1 MTNDVVFLHGGTAGG
16 WMWDRQVAELPDRTT
31 FAPDIPGYLTR
42 RAEEWTSFDAVTD
55 RLAAMIADRTTG
67 AVDVVGLSMGG
78 IVSLHLAQRHP
89 QLVASVFATGVSVL
103 PYTRGMRVG
112 NAATLALWNRRFYW
126 AGVARTMGLD
136 GDGAKE
142 FIEQSPPLTRAGA
155 RAQLREVEPGGVTRL
170 TEISAPVMA
179 LVGEQESQYS
189 HRSLRE
195 IRTQIPGAEVGLA
208 PGMHHGW
215 SGEDP
220 RLFNRILRSWLD
232 ARARH
237 PELLPAR

>member
-78 IVSLHLAQRHP
+78 ILSLHLAQRHP

-103 PYTRGMRVG
+103 RTRGACEWAMRRRWHCG
-112 NAATLALWNRRFYW
+112 IAGSTGPESPAPWASMATARR
-126 AGVARTMGLD
+126 
-136 GDGAKE
+136 
-142 FIEQSPPLTRAGA
+142 S
-155 RAQLREVEPGGVTRL
+155 
-170 TEISAPVMA
+170 S
-179 LVGEQESQYS
+179 SN
-189 HRSLRE
+189 SLR
-195 IRTQIPGAEVGLA
+195 P
-208 PGMHHGW
+208 
-215 SGEDP
+215 
-220 RLFNRILRSWLD
+220 
-232 ARARH
+232 
-237 PELLPAR
+237 